1 MLCNTD
7 KAHNAE
13 LEYLDML
20 NRHIVDGVITGVHSL
35 DVEEYKKDKKIQS
48 LHLTVIWEKIFLWL
62 QSIIR
67 RADDWRRKFCLRM
80 GVKKSSTFQR
90 FNCSRVAISRK
101 TF

>member
-35 DVEEYKKDKKIQS
+35 DVEEYKKI
-48 LHLTVIWEKIFLWL
+48 
-62 QSIIR
+62 
-67 RADDWRRKFCLRM
+67 
-80 GVKKSSTFQR
+80 
-90 FNCSRVAISRK
+90 K
-101 TF
+101 TNRCI

>member
-35 DVEEYKKDKKIQS
+35 DVEEYKKDKKTTLSFDRYLGEDIPVV
-48 LHLTVIWEKIFLWL
+48 TVDHKEGGRLAAEILLKNG
-62 QSIIR
+62 
-67 RADDWRRKFCLRM
+67 C
-80 GVKKSSTFQR
+80 KK
-90 FNCSRVAISRK
+90 
-101 TF
+101 

>member
-35 DVEEYKKDKKIQS
+35 DVEEYKKIKKPIVAFDRY
-48 LHLTVIWEKIFLWL
+48 LGEDIPLWL

-67 RADDWRRKFCLRM
+67 RADNWRRKFCLRM
-80 GVKKSSTFQR
+80 GVKK
-90 FNCSRVAISRK
+90 
-101 TF
+101 

>member
-35 DVEEYKKDKKIQS
+35 DVEEYKKIKNQS
-48 LHLTVIWEKIFLWL
+48 LHLTVIWEKIFL
-62 QSIIR
+62 
-67 RADDWRRKFCLRM
+67 
-80 GVKKSSTFQR
+80 
-90 FNCSRVAISRK
+90 
-101 TF
+101 